1 MITSDKCWLKGTCKK
16 YNNEYKECECRNSD
30 CFCIKLFKLDSLYE
44 LTLLSYAQRE
54 RIVLRIDSDGTDRE
68 AFIKLKAIED
78 NIEDFIA
85 KGRNLYLYSENC
97 GNGKT
102 AWSIRMIQSHLNK
115 IWYKSDIKCRALF
128 INVPRFL
135 LALKDNISNHS
146 EYIEHIKQNVLD
158 ADLVV
163 WDEVASKGFTDFE
176 MDNMFNFINT
186 RLDFNKSNIFTSNL
200 NGEAL
205 KNKVGN
211 RLYSRITNLSECIE
225 LKGADK
231 RSLAK

>member
-1 MITSDKCWLKGTCKK
+1 MITSNECWLKNSCKK
-16 YNNEYKECECRNSD
+16 YNNQDRECECRNND
-30 CFCIKLFKLDSLYE
+30 CFCIKLFKLDALYQS
-44 LTLLSYAQRE
+44 TLLSKSQRQH
-54 RIVLRIDSDGTDRE
+54 IQLRVDADGTDRA
-68 AFIKLKAIED
+68 AFLKLKNIED
-78 NIEDFIA
+78 NIEDFID
-85 KGRNLYLYSENC
+85 KGKNLYIYSSIC

-102 AWSIRMIQSHLNK
+102 AWSVRMIQSHLNK
-115 IWYKSDIKCRALF
+115 IWFKSDIKCRALF

-163 WDEVASKGFTDFE
+163 WDEVASKGFTEFE
-176 MDNMFNFINT
+176 MENMFNLINT

-200 NGEAL
+200 SGEAL
-205 KNKVGN
+205 KDKVGD

-225 LKGADK
+225 LRGADK